1 MVLFPCTNT
10 IVDDQ
15 TNNSI
20 IARHDAPERDAAR
33 HSLTIKQA
41 SQLFADLQ
49 APRAP
54 RSVQR
59 FCDVGYLDCVR
70 VRGAKGDRFF
80 VSRVSVEKYAE
91 ELRQISAIASIGAEA
106 RTDALERDEARQ
118 STPPHSDGT
127 SQRENGTD
135 TLGPES
141 KRLADE
147 NINLRIDNRAKEQVI
162 NMLVA
167 ERREAQTQLQDMR
180 YRLGTAES
188 RLAQLDAP
196 EVSEDLARQDAPERA
211 PKPASVIV
219 EAVVPDRSPDA
230 ADLLP
235 EIPSRPVTTPRRSFF
250 GRLLGK

>member
-1 MVLFPCTNT
+1 M
-10 IVDDQ
+10 DEE

-20 IARHDAPERDAAR
+20 AARHDAPERDTAR

-59 FCDVGYLDCVR
+59 FCDAGYLDCVR
-70 VRGAKGDRFF
+70 VRGAKGDRYF

-91 ELRQISAIASIGAEA
+91 ELRQISAIASIGGEA
-106 RTDALERDEARQ
+106 RNDAPERDRARQ
-118 STPPHSDGT
+118 GAPPHSDAAPKQ
-127 SQRENGTD
+127 SSEPD
-135 TLGPES
+135 PDS

-147 NINLRIDNRAKEQVI
+147 NINLKIDNRAKEQVI
-162 NMLVA
+162 NMLMA
-167 ERREAQTQLQDMR
+167 ERGEARTQLQDMS

-196 EVSEDLARQDAPERA
+196 KNSKDSARQDAPERDTGFTR
-211 PKPASVIV
+211 VIV
-219 EAVVPDRSPDA
+219 EPIVPDHSLDA
-230 ADLLP
+230 AAALP
-235 EIPSRPVTTPRRSFF
+235 ETLPPPVTKPRRSFF
-250 GRLLGK
+250 GRLFG